1 MGAAALTVFT
11 CSVAAGQ
18 VDGWLRWRGP
28 LQSGVS
34 LEVGLPDAIDVGDAA
49 WTFDRRGRGAPV
61 VAEGRVYAMAYEGEG
76 PDLEET
82 IVCLD
87 EQSGRLIWE
96 HRFSDFL
103 SDIIY
108 NRYSIS
114 SPCIDA
120 ETGNVYCMTTP
131 GLLNCFS
138 RDGKLLWQV
147 PMMESFG
154 RLTYPNG
161 RTLGPL
167 VDDDLVIF
175 HNMTSNWGPEGPARD
190 RFFAFDKHTGE
201 HVWTS
206 TPGGPPKD
214 SPYSHPVF
222 EWRDGKRLLYA
233 GTAGGNIVCVNAR
246 TGDPIWRFQ
255 MSIGGVCASPVLD
268 GDRLIAVHG
277 KENLDTSGAGR
288 MIAIDLDAAS
298 GYSGEQL
305 VLDRSAEVWRN
316 DELTSFTSSPVL
328 ADGVVYNTV
337 FTGDLFAVDAATG
350 ETLWSKKLASDQI
363 HASPAFGDG
372 KLYIPMNNGTFH
384 VLRPSR
390 SGAEVLSATQLEG
403 NCLGAPS
410 IWNGRI
416 YVHTTE
422 KLYCFAGG
430 SGERAGSA
438 PAERAP
444 SPGAGARLQVIPGEI
459 SVMPGEAVGFRA
471 RVVDQNG
478 LVVSESVER
487 IEWGASPLGLAV
499 SDDGMVVRAGSEP
512 GAASIPVKAG
522 DVEGR
527 VRFRITYPATFS
539 EDFEDIELT
548 NQDSTGEQFARTPG
562 FWISGWPKWD
572 VRVVGDSKVLAKT
585 LDNPI
590 LQRTMGFIGD
600 PSMSNY
606 TMQADIMTEGN
617 RRIMSGAGVVN
628 QRYLVILQGNSR
640 ELEIQSNEERIK
652 HTVPFRMT
660 PGVWY
665 TLKTRVDLDDSGAA
679 TVRAKAWPRD
689 EAEPEAWTSEFTHKN
704 GHRHGAPGIYGF
716 APQSRVPV
724 YIDNIR
730 VTPN

>member
-1 MGAAALTVFT
+1 
-11 CSVAAGQ
+11 
-18 VDGWLRWRGP
+18 
-28 LQSGVS
+28 
-34 LEVGLPDAIDVGDAA
+34 VGLPDAIDVADAA
-49 WTFDRRGRGAPV
+49 WTFDRSGRGAPV
-61 VAEGRVYAMAYEGEG
+61 IAEGRVYAMAYEGRAS
-76 PDLEET
+76 DLEEM

-87 EQSGRLIWE
+87 EATGELIWE

-138 RDGKLLWQV
+138 RDGQLLWQV
-147 PMMESFG
+147 PMMERFG

-167 VDDDLVIF
+167 VDGDLVIF

-190 RFFAFDKHTGE
+190 RFFAFDKVTGE

-214 SPYSHPVF
+214 APYSHPVF

-246 TGDPIWRFQ
+246 NGEPVWRYQ
-255 MSIGGVCASPVLD
+255 ISIGGVCASPVLD
-268 GDRLIAVHG
+268 GDHLIAVHG

-288 MIAIDLDAAS
+288 MLAIKLGAAPDP
-298 GYSGEQL
+298 GGGQL
-305 VLDRSAEVWRN
+305 VLDQSAEVWRN

-328 ADGVVYNTV
+328 AEGIVYNTV
-337 FTGDLFAVDAATG
+337 FTGDLFAVDAGTG
-350 ETLWSKKLASDQI
+350 ETLWKQKLAPDQI
-363 HASPAFGDG
+363 HASPLFADG
-372 KLYIPMNNGTFH
+372 KLYVPMNNGTFH
-384 VLRPSR
+384 VLRPDR
-390 SGAEVLSATQLEG
+390 SGAEVLSQTQLEG
-403 NCLGAPS
+403 ACLGAPS
-410 IWNGRI
+410 VWNGRI

-430 SGERAGSA
+430 MGGLAAS
-438 PAERAP
+438 PPVERAP
-444 SPGAGARLQVIPGEI
+444 SPGPAAALQVIPAEV
-459 SVMPGEAVGFRA
+459 SVLPGETVRFRA
-471 RVVDQNG
+471 RTVDANGNVVTD
-478 LVVSESVER
+478 SVDG
-487 IEWGASPLGLAV
+487 IEWGPSPLGLEAAL
-499 SDDGMVVRAGSEP
+499 DGFVVRAGDTP
-512 GAASIPVKAG
+512 GAASVPVTAG
-522 DVEGR
+522 DLEGR
-527 VRFRITYPATFS
+527 VRFRITYPATFT

-548 NQDSTGEQFARTPG
+548 SRNSDGEQFGRTPG
-562 FWISGWPKWD
+562 FWISGWPKWE

-590 LQRTMGFIGD
+590 LQRTMGFVGD

-628 QRYLVILQGNSR
+628 QRYLIILQGNTR
-640 ELEIQSNEERIK
+640 EIEIQSNEERIK
-652 HTVPFRMT
+652 HRVPFPMT

-665 TLKTRVDLDDSGAA
+665 TLKTRVDLDESGAA

-689 EAEPEAWTSEFTHKN
+689 ETEPEAWTIEFTHKN